1 MERIQEKLNEVFCD
15 VFEDD
20 DLVITPQLTADEVED
35 WDSLMHVNLMV
46 AVEKRFG
53 IRFSS
58 GEIAR
63 LQNVGELIALIHKKT

>member
-15 VFEDD
+15 IFEDD

-63 LQNVGELIALIHKKT
+63 LQNVGELMALIDKKI

>member
-1 MERIQEKLNEVFCD
+1 MELIQEKLSEVFCD

-20 DLVITPQLTADEVED
+20 ELVITPEMTADEVED

-58 GEIAR
+58 SEIAR
-63 LQNVGELIALIHKKT
+63 LQNVGQLIALIHKKI